1 MATDLSG
8 DIAQQAA
15 EPVTVSADGQTT
27 TARPVADVIAAQ
39 QYLDARA
46 AVRKRRRGVLF
57 TKLVAPGALD
67 DGGRAAG
74 AVAPFGGG
82 IT

>member
-1 MATDLSG
+1 MATDLSD

-15 EPVTVSADGQTT
+15 EPASVSADGQTT
-27 TARPVADVIAAQ
+27 TARPLADVIAGQ

-57 TKLVAPGALD
+57 TKLVPPGAID

-74 AVAPFGGG
+74 IGGFGGG